1 MIKRISKNKNKFGIL
16 VAFWL
21 SYLKLW
27 SKGMQSGYYSATGGM
42 VTQFNRLDMIA
53 NNLANLNTNG
63 YKRDDVA
70 IGDFMRILKGSQ
82 DELPIDDHTK
92 EAANFWNRAMDK
104 VPLITEQYT
113 DHKVGTLM
121 QTGNELDFALKNE
134 NSFFAIQT
142 PDGVRYTR
150 DGSFNVDF
158 EGNLVTKE
166 GFKVLSRNWIDHEGG
181 ITLNPAMQAIFSP
194 SGNITMRTQNGEILE
209 AGTMA
214 IVSFANP
221 KYLRKTGS
229 GLYEYVG
236 KDLAKDRFLYQ
247 NNDDVL
253 AQGFIEKSNVNAVLE
268 MTSLIETNRLVDMY
282 QKVMKTHMDD
292 LNTEAIQK
300 LAIRV

>member
-1 MIKRISKNKNKFGIL
+1 
-16 VAFWL
+16 
-21 SYLKLW
+21 
-27 SKGMQSGYYSATGGM
+27 MQSGYYSATGGM
-42 VTQFNRLDMIA
+42 VTQFNRLDVIA
-53 NNLANLNTNG
+53 NNLANLNTNA

-70 IGDFMRILKGSQ
+70 IGDFARILKGTH
-82 DELPIDDHTK
+82 DELPIEDHTR

-113 DHKVGTLM
+113 DRSIGTLM
-121 QTGNELDFALKNE
+121 QTGNELDFALKSE
-134 NSFFAIQT
+134 NAFFAIQT

-150 DGSFNVDF
+150 DGSFNIDS

-181 ITLNPAMQAIFSP
+181 ITLNESMQPIFSP
-194 SGNITMRTQNGEILE
+194 SGNITMRTPEGEIVE
-209 AGTMA
+209 AGA
-214 IVSFANP
+214 VGIVSFSNP
-221 KYLRKTGS
+221 KYLKKTGS

-236 KDLAKDRFLYQ
+236 KDLGRDRSLYQ

-292 LNTEAIQK
+292 LNSEAIQK
-300 LAIRV
+300 LAVRA